1 MKKILGI
8 CLTVIIIYSSI
19 ITILYINTSKSFKET
34 KEKINIFE
42 HTEAPP
48 ITHTFY
54 ARIQNVD
61 IDNNTILVKG
71 LDFDTIYSKKYLLK
85 ISEETLLIGNG
96 NTDGSNVLVISSFN
110 NNQYIS
116 VTYAGAIEHSNDYEI
131 IGKITKIQLLED
143 RNK

>member
-1 MKKILGI
+1 MKKLLGI
-8 CLTVIIIYSSI
+8 CLIIIIVYSII
-19 ITILYINTSKSFKET
+19 ITILYINTNSSFKEA
-34 KEKINIFE
+34 KEKLDIFE
-42 HTEAPP
+42 NTEAPP

-54 ARIQNVD
+54 ARIQNID
-61 IDNNTILVKG
+61 IDKNTILVKG
-71 LDFDTIYSKKYLLK
+71 LEFDTIYNKKYLLK
-85 ISEETLLIGNG
+85 VSKETLLIGNG

-116 VTYAGAIEHSNDYEI
+116 VTYAGAIETSYDYDI

>member
-19 ITILYINTSKSFKET
+19 ITILYINTSKSFKEA
-34 KEKINIFE
+34 KEKLNIFE

-71 LDFDTIYSKKYLLK
+71 LDFDTISNKKYLLK

-96 NTDGSNVLVISSFN
+96 NTDGSNVLVNSSFN

-131 IGKITKIQLLED
+131 IGKITKIQLLVD

>member
-1 MKKILGI
+1 MKKLIGI
-8 CLTVIIIYSSI
+8 CLIIIIVYSI
-19 ITILYINTSKSFKET
+19 IITTLYINTNNSFKEA
-34 KEKINIFE
+34 KEKLNIFE

-54 ARIQNVD
+54 ARIQNID
-61 IDNNTILVKG
+61 IDKNTILVKG
-71 LDFDTIYSKKYLLK
+71 LEFDTIYNKKYLLK
-85 ISEETLLIGNG
+85 ISKETLLIGNG

-116 VTYAGAIEHSNDYEI
+116 VTYAGAIENSNDYDI

>member
-1 MKKILGI
+1 MKKLLGI
-8 CLTVIIIYSSI
+8 CLIIIIVYSII
-19 ITILYINTSKSFKET
+19 ITILYINNNNSFKEA
-34 KEKINIFE
+34 KEKLNIFE

-54 ARIQNVD
+54 ARIQN
-61 IDNNTILVKG
+61 IDKDKNTILVKG
-71 LDFDTIYSKKYLLK
+71 LEFDTIYNKKYLLK

-116 VTYAGAIEHSNDYEI
+116 VTYAGAIEISNDYDI